1 MGFCFLFCFSCQL
14 VKESVASQPKTS
26 VRSWFTLQSLQTS
39 FKWTG
44 ASFDSGGAAVVL
56 GWPYLL
62 IIISA
67 TASLIAVKKGGRP
80 SRRQG
85 QLMMTRDDLQLLTSC
100 RSCSNVKTCWED
112 IWSTS
117 CQFEWNIFICT
128 FHCIICTSHHRCNQ
142 QRALQRTLWLP
153 FFLATNMTNLGGNF
167 FCHPPCWTW
176 T

>member
-1 MGFCFLFCFSCQL
+1 MGFFLFFVFFLPTCEGKCC
-14 VKESVASQPKTS
+14 SQPKTS

-100 RSCSNVKTCWED
+100 RSCAQTSKLAGKTSGPRAVSLNE
-112 IWSTS
+112 IYLFAHSTAL
-117 CQFEWNIFICT
+117 FVPP
-128 FHCIICTSHHRCNQ
+128 IIAVINRKHYRERCDF
-142 QRALQRTLWLP
+142 R
-153 FFLATNMTNLGGNF
+153 FS
-167 FCHPPCWTW
+167 
-176 T
+176 